1 MHQNL
6 TIAEIGRWL
15 RSIVKKGGMRG
26 SSRPGVTMNA
36 VARYTGIPRNTLK
49 WLAFKPETACCSPVR
64 IAQLSRLIA
73 EVENG
78 LIDFAKPV
86 GWGTAKVAIVPANPR
101 PVMRYAVQF
110 GPRGPSLKAVPR
122 PPAPRGRLPTM
133 KELMGG

>member
-15 RSIVKKGGMRG
+15 RSIVKKGGMQG
-26 SSRPGVTMNA
+26 SARAGVTMDA

-49 WLAFKPETACCSPVR
+49 WLAFKPETAKCSPAR
-64 IAQLSRLIA
+64 TAQLSRLIA

-78 LIDFAKPV
+78 LLDFGKSGFGTAKPV
-86 GWGTAKVAIVPANPR
+86 IIPEKPR